1 MPQLEISTYLTQIF
15 WVLVTFISFWII
27 MDRIIIPRI
36 AEQIEARKRKY
47 DDFIIKAEEINKKA
61 IASLNQYEKA
71 LAAAKAQAAEQ
82 ISLNEAELKQFI
94 AEKEASLN
102 ETLKE
107 KIAENETML
116 EKEKNETLKKIESL
130 SQNLA
135 YSILEKLEIS
145 SISLDD
151 VKHASENVKE

>member
-15 WVLVTFISFWII
+15 WVLITFISFWII
-27 MDRIIIPRI
+27 MDKAIIPRI

-47 DDFIIKAEEINKKA
+47 DDYILKAEEINKKA

-71 LAAAKAQAAEQ
+71 LAAAKAKAAEQ

-94 AEKEASLN
+94 AEKEASLS
-102 ETLKE
+102 EMLKN
-107 KIAENETML
+107 KIADNEAML

-130 SQNLA
+130 SQTA
-135 YSILEKLEIS
+135 AFAILKKLEINS
-145 SISLDD
+145 VSPADIEN
-151 VKHASENVKE
+151 ASEKIEE

>member
-15 WVLVTFISFWII
+15 WVLITFISFWII
-27 MDRIIIPRI
+27 MDRVIIPRI

-47 DDFIIKAEEINKKA
+47 DDFILKAEEINKKA
-61 IASLNQYEKA
+61 IASLKQYEKA
-71 LAAAKAQAAEQ
+71 LAAAKAQAVEQ
-82 ISLNEAELKQFI
+82 INLNEAELKQFV

-107 KIAENETML
+107 KIAENEAML

-130 SQNLA
+130 SQNA
-135 YSILEKLEIS
+135 AFAILEKLEIK
-145 SISLDD
+145 SISLED
-151 VKHASENVKE
+151 VKNASKNIEE